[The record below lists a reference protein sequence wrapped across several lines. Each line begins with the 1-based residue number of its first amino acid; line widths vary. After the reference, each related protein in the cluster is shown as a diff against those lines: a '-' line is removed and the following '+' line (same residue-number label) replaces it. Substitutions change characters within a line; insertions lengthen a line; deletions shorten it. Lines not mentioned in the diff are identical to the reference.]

1 MIDKNKLQELVETA
15 PVVLLALKDKKII
28 DEINNMLPYSTG
40 FEIECG
46 VNHTE
51 FNKDNFDVIPD
62 IMEVDTR
69 ISSGEQRFR
78 IPNGFKGIICLYN
91 LCEQLKNNLLLNYGS
106 GIHYHVDCTG
116 CFNQD
121 LVGITMLNQSWILEE
136 LSSWDYKGTYNS
148 KGINCSNVTGCD
160 FNLNTGNWLRFNHLR
175 TMEFRIGEMSFDY
188 KVLIR
193 RILHCN
199 SIVKRV
205 KDKLIEVEQPVFE
218 EIDRNKI
225 IKYLKVVGVN
235 VNGLAVKIAKLEAE
249 LEKLVPI
256 ELVKTE
262 EEIISDVVK
271 GRVHKINI

>member
-46 VNHTE
+46 VNAIT
-51 FNKDNFDVIPD
+51 FNIDNFDVIPD
-62 IMEVDTR
+62 IIEADTH
-69 ISSGEQRFR
+69 SSVEQRFR

-91 LCEQLKNNLLLNYGS
+91 LCQQLKNNLLLNYGS
-106 GIHYHVDCTG
+106 GIHYHVDCTE
-116 CFNQD
+116 CFNQE
-121 LVGITMLNQSWILEE
+121 LANTTRLYESWILEE
-136 LSSWDYKGTYNS
+136 LSLWDYKGTYNR
-148 KGINCSNVTGCD
+148 KGINYVNLLNDYT
-160 FNLNTGNWLRFNHLR
+160 LNTGNWLRFNHLK

-199 SIVKRV
+199 SIVKKM
-205 KDKLIEVEQPVFE
+205 KDELIEVKQPVFE
-218 EIDRNKI
+218 EIDKNKI
-225 IKYLKVVGVN
+225 MKYLKIVGVN
-235 VNGLAVKIAKLEAE
+235 VNGLSIKIAKLEAE